1 MLLTPEILKKIAP
14 TGKASILADVATYL
28 PMALENA
35 QINTPLRVGH
45 FLAQAAHESDGFKT
59 LQEYWGPTA
68 AQKKYEGRADLGNV
82 VVGDGSTF
90 RGRGIFQLTGRANY
104 ETFGKKLGVDMV
116 SDPSLAATGKIS
128 ALTACEYWKNRGIN
142 VPADKDDI
150 AAVTRKIN
158 GGTNGLAA
166 RKAYYEKIKKL
177 LPDIFAKPTEIP
189 HNIEPEEVAQVVA
202 PIEQIPLAILK
213 KGDKST
219 SVTIVQI
226 SLNHRGYTL
235 KPDGEYGPAT
245 DAAIKDF
252 QKKNGFPQD
261 SFVTVP
267 VYNALIKV

>member
-14 TGKASILADVATYL
+14 NGKASILADLATYL

-35 QINTPLRVGH
+35 GINTPLRVGH
-45 FLAQAAHESDGFKT
+45 FLAQAAHETDGFQT

-68 AQKKYEGRADLGNV
+68 AQKKYEGRADLGNIV
-82 VVGDGSTF
+82 AGDGSLF

-104 ETFGKKLGVDMV
+104 TTYGKKLGVDMV
-116 SDPSLAATGKIS
+116 SDPKLAATGKIS
-128 ALTACEYWKNRGIN
+128 VLTACEYWKSRDIN
-142 VPADKDDI
+142 TPADKDDI
-150 AAVTRKIN
+150 TAVTRKIN

-166 RKAYYEKIKKL
+166 RKAFYTKIKKI
-177 LPDIFAKPTEIP
+177 LPEIFAEPTVIP
-189 HNIEPEEVAQVVA
+189 KNIEPEEVPEVVA

-219 SVTIVQI
+219 SVTIVQVA
-226 SLNHRGYTL
+226 LNHRGYTL

-252 QKKNGFPQD
+252 QKKNGFTQD
-261 SFVTVP
+261 SFVTVQ
-267 VYNALIKV
+267 VYNALLKV